1 MSSHHIVRDEQE
13 PALLLTALESSQWP
27 VILQLFGWSPTVLA
41 AESVLDQISSLG
53 HKVDIALVSVDQVN
67 YWKEQLTYQ
76 NPVDIRP
83 VRENLIFDAAST
95 AISGKYRAINVVT
108 DDAGL
113 PNVIAQCQLHFPN
126 LDVVIYSETQRH
138 IIVKNHTFQK
148 WLADFSRLSVMPMR
162 ENTFISTEGFDL
174 DMGEEKL
181 ADGITLTKKREGQIS
196 IRINHGPILI
206 SEEIT

>member
-76 NPVDIRP
+76 NPVDFRP
-83 VRENLIFDAAST
+83 VRENLIFDVAST

-138 IIVKNHTFQK
+138 IIVKNHMFQK